1 MPVRYPLFDTL
12 GVQGP
17 EQPASIGRVPPGPG
31 RSSKEPA
38 GTVTTTKAH
47 DIPVQELDRV
57 TIRFAGDSGDG
68 MQLTGMQFSR
78 AVAVFGND
86 ISTLPDYPAE
96 IRAPAGSIPGVSGF
110 QISFSSSDIHTPGDA
125 PDVLVAMN
133 PAALRANLR
142 DLVPGGA
149 IIVNSDAFTPPNLAK
164 AGYATNPLGDDSLRS
179 YKVFDIPV
187 STLNARALDG
197 LDMTSKQVDLTRN
210 FFALG
215 VMFWLYGRTLDTT
228 LEWIEEKFGGR
239 PVIAE
244 ANRRALN
251 AGYAF
256 GETTEIFHATYR
268 VPPADLAPGTY
279 RNITG
284 NEATALGMLTAAKL
298 ADRQLVYASYP
309 ITPASE
315 ILQYL
320 SGWKNFEVKTFQAED
335 EIAAIGAALGASYG
349 GALGVTGTSGPG
361 LALKAE
367 MLGLAVMVELPLVVV
382 DVQRAGPSTGMP
394 TKMEQSDLFQA
405 VLGRNGD
412 SPLPVIAPA
421 TPAECFEYAIEA
433 SRIALRY
440 MTPVVYLSDAFLAN
454 GSEPWRIQEMAELPD
469 LRVPNRTERAGFYPY
484 ERDPE
489 TLARPWA
496 VPGTPGLEHRIG
508 GLEKLDILGTISYD
522 PDNHHRMG
530 MLRAEKVAG
539 IARDIPPLDVFGP
552 SRGELLILGWG
563 STYGAIRSAVER
575 LQARGRAVAHAH
587 LRYLNPMPTNTGE
600 VLRAYE
606 HVLIPEVNMGQ
617 LRTLIRAAYLVD
629 AEGFN
634 LVRGKPFQISEIQAK
649 AEQVLGDL

>member
-1 MPVRYPLFDTL
+1 MT
-12 GVQGP
+12 
-17 EQPASIGRVPPGPG
+17 S
-31 RSSKEPA
+31 
-38 GTVTTTKAH
+38 TKAH
-47 DIPVQELDRV
+47 DVPVQELDRV

-68 MQLTGMQFSR
+68 MQLTGTQFSR
-78 AVAVFGND
+78 AAAVFGND

-110 QISFSSSDIHTPGDA
+110 QISFSASEIHTPGDA

-133 PAALRANLR
+133 PAALRANVR

-164 AGYATNPLGDDSLRS
+164 AGYATSPLADDSLRA
-179 YKVFDIPV
+179 YTVFEIPV
-187 STLNARALDG
+187 STLNARALEG
-197 LDMTSKQVDLTRN
+197 LDMTAKQVDLTKN

-215 VMFWLYGRTLDTT
+215 LMFWLYGRTMETT
-228 LEWIEEKFGGR
+228 LAWIEEKFGAR
-239 PVIAE
+239 PMIAE

-256 GETTEIFHATYR
+256 GETTELFHETYR
-268 VPPADLAPGTY
+268 VAPAKLAPGTY

-315 ILQYL
+315 ILHYL
-320 SGWKNFEVKTFQAED
+320 SAWKNFGIKTFQAED

-349 GALGVTGTSGPG
+349 GALGLTGTSGPG
-361 LALKAE
+361 MALKAE

-394 TKMEQSDLFQA
+394 TKTEQGDLLQA
-405 VLGRNGD
+405 LFGRNGD
-412 SPLPVIAPA
+412 SPVPVIAPA
-421 TPAECFEYAIEA
+421 TPAECFDLAIEA
-433 SRIALRY
+433 WRIALHH

-454 GSEPWRIQEMAELPD
+454 GSEPWRIPDLDSLVD
-469 LRVPNRTERAGFYPY
+469 LRVANRTERAGFHPY

-496 VPGTPGLEHRIG
+496 IPGTPGLEHRIG

-522 PDNHHRMG
+522 PDNHHRMQL
-530 MLRAEKVAG
+530 LRAEKIAR

-552 SRGELLILGWG
+552 PEGELLILGWG

-575 LQARGRAVAHAH
+575 LQAAGPEGRPRAPSPPQPVPRQHRRGGPRLRPGADPRAQPGPAPDADPVDVPGRCRGLQPRAGQTVPDQRDPGESRAGA
-587 LRYLNPMPTNTGE
+587 RRPVRPT
-600 VLRAYE
+600 R
-606 HVLIPEVNMGQ
+606 
-617 LRTLIRAAYLVD
+617 
-629 AEGFN
+629 
-634 LVRGKPFQISEIQAK
+634 
-649 AEQVLGDL
+649 

>member
-1 MPVRYPLFDTL
+1 MT
-12 GVQGP
+12 
-17 EQPASIGRVPPGPG
+17 S
-31 RSSKEPA
+31 
-38 GTVTTTKAH
+38 TKAH
-47 DIPVQELDRV
+47 DVPVQELERV

-68 MQLTGMQFSR
+68 MQLTGTQFSR
-78 AVAVFGND
+78 AAAVFGND

-149 IIVNSDAFTPPNLAK
+149 IIVDGDAFTPPNLAK
-164 AGYATNPLGDDSLRS
+164 AGYATSPLTDDSLRS
-179 YKVFDIPV
+179 YVVFQIPV

-215 VMFWLYGRTLDTT
+215 VMFWLYGRTMETT
-228 LEWIEEKFGGR
+228 ETWIDEKFGGR

-244 ANRRALN
+244 ANRRALH

-256 GETTEIFHATYR
+256 GETTEIFHETYR
-268 VPPADLAPGTY
+268 VAPARLAPGTY

-284 NEATALGMLTAAKL
+284 NEATALGMLTASKL
-298 ADRQLVYASYP
+298 ADRELVYASYP

-315 ILQYL
+315 ILHYL
-320 SGWKNFEVKTFQAED
+320 SGWKNFGIKTFQAED

-349 GALGVTGTSGPG
+349 GALGLTGTSGPG
-361 LALKAE
+361 MALKAE

-394 TKMEQSDLFQA
+394 TKTEQSDLFQA
-405 VLGRNGD
+405 ILGRNGD
-412 SPLPVIAPA
+412 SPLPVVAPA
-421 TPAECFEYAIEA
+421 TPAECFDYAIEA
-433 SRIALRY
+433 WRIALRY

-454 GSEPWRIQEMAELPD
+454 GSEPWRIPDLETLGD

-484 ERDPE
+484 DRDPE

-508 GLEKLDILGTISYD
+508 GLEKLDVLGTISYD
-522 PDNHHRMG
+522 PANHHRMQVQ
-530 MLRAEKVAG
+530 RAEKIAR

-552 SRGELLILGWG
+552 PRGELLILGWG

-575 LQARGRAVAHAH
+575 LQARGRTVAHAH
-587 LRYLNPMPTNTGE
+587 LRHLNPFPANTGD
-600 VLRAYE
+600 VVHAYE
-606 HVLIPEVNMGQ
+606 RVLIPEVNMGQ
-617 LRTLIRAAYLVD
+617 LRMLIRAMFLVD

>member
-1 MPVRYPLFDTL
+1 MT
-12 GVQGP
+12 
-17 EQPASIGRVPPGPG
+17 S
-31 RSSKEPA
+31 
-38 GTVTTTKAH
+38 TKAH
-47 DIPVQELDRV
+47 DTPVQELDRV

-68 MQLTGMQFSR
+68 MQLTGTQFSR
-78 AVAVFGND
+78 TAAVFGND

-110 QISFSSSDIHTPGDA
+110 QISFSSSEIHTPGDA

-133 PAALRANLR
+133 PAALRANVR
-142 DLVPGGA
+142 DLAPGGA

-164 AGYATNPLGDDSLRS
+164 AGYATNPLADDSLRS
-179 YKVFDIPV
+179 FTVFEIPV

-197 LDMTSKQVDLTRN
+197 LDMTSKQVDLTKN

-215 VMFWLYGRTLDTT
+215 IMFWLYGRSMDTT
-228 LEWIEEKFGGR
+228 LGWIEEKFGGR
-239 PVIAE
+239 PIIAE

-268 VPPADLAPGTY
+268 VAPAHLAPGTY

-284 NEATALGMLTAAKL
+284 NEATALGMLTASKL
-298 ADRQLVYASYP
+298 ADRQLIYASYP

-315 ILQYL
+315 ILHQL
-320 SGWKNFEVKTFQAED
+320 SGWKNFGLKTFQAED

-349 GALGVTGTSGPG
+349 GALGLTGTSGPG
-361 LALKAE
+361 MALKAE

-394 TKMEQSDLFQA
+394 TKTEQSDLLQA
-405 VLGRNGD
+405 LFGRNGD
-412 SPLPVIAPA
+412 SPIPVVAPA
-421 TPAECFEYAIEA
+421 TPAECFDYAVEA
-433 SRIALRY
+433 WRIALRH
-440 MTPVVYLSDAFLAN
+440 MTPVVYLSDAFLAT
-454 GSEPWRIQEMAELPD
+454 GSEPWRIPDLDGLPD
-469 LRVPNRTERAGFYPY
+469 LRVPNRTEAAGFYPY
-484 ERDPE
+484 DRDPD

-508 GLEKLDILGTISYD
+508 GLEKLDVLGTISYD
-522 PDNHHRMG
+522 PDNHHRMQQ
-530 MLRAEKVAG
+530 LRAEKVAR

-552 SRGELLILGWG
+552 SEGELLILGWG

-575 LQARGRAVAHAH
+575 LQARGRKVAHAH
-587 LRYLNPMPTNTGE
+587 LRHLNPFPVNTGE
-600 VLRAYE
+600 VVRAYE
-606 HVLIPEVNMGQ
+606 HVLIPELNLGQ
-617 LRTLIRAAYLVD
+617 LRLLIRSMFLVD